1 MSLTGVVN
9 DRYEI
14 ERELGRGGMAT
25 VYLARDTRHGGRV
38 ALKVLSPDL
47 ASMVSGE
54 RFNREIRIT
63 AGLQHPH
70 ILPVFDSGQINGL
83 PYYVMPFV
91 DGPTVE
97 QRIRTEGAFPISE
110 ALEIALEV
118 ADALAHA
125 HSQGFVHRDIK
136 PSNIL
141 LAHGHAVVADFGIAR
156 AVEPVTAEDDLTKT
170 GIAIGTAAYMSPEQ
184 SAGEDVDGRA
194 DIYSLGCV
202 LYEMLAGRPPFSA
215 TSPRALMAKHWM
227 NEVPSLSALRKSV
240 RRSIES
246 LVLKAMAK
254 RPDERFASAAEFE
267 DAIQRVS
274 TEEKLVAAGF
284 TPTDDVP
291 TFSPVEPV
299 TASNPEVTAFTPA
312 AGLADTRMA
321 PAVAPAA
328 YTMLGVDAVRP
339 ASATNVASTA
349 PSLPKSKSHARNL
362 GLAAV
367 AILAIGFS
375 GWKLSRPDTPELDRN
390 RVMVYPLVVPTDF
403 KGSQNVGEDIGTMI
417 GTALDGAGD
426 LRWIDGWPLLTPQVR
441 QDIRNLTAIDAR
453 NLARSRKAAWYL
465 TGRIVVRGDSSEV
478 FLELNDVAGDSMVA
492 RGRANGL
499 TTDAWRTGLHA
510 VNTLLPALLPAG
522 SGNVNIIAEWND
534 RDPAAV
540 ASFLLAEGAFRRA
553 HLADALDKYRDAL
566 KTDSTFGLAAIRG
579 AQAATWNHRFDEAE
593 SFIELALRQR
603 LPLRY
608 THFARGYKAYLTG
621 AADTAA
627 SEFRSVLETD
637 PEMAAAWMQLGEVYM
652 HLLPV
657 EGNPDSLAR
666 VAFDE
671 AYKIDPGAK
680 ELLFHWIELR
690 LRAGEAQAATPV
702 FREFLAAEPDSTLST
717 QVSLMYDC
725 ITEGARGVKWGS
737 AAKTLPL
744 SVLSAANSL
753 KGAGGHIDCAKAG
766 YEAVARTDT
775 LPAGAGRRWA
785 AIVGLANVFLAQNR
799 PAEAKAQIDSV
810 IARGSGGGS
819 YFLMAAP
826 IYPALQ
832 SAAEAIAA
840 QDSAAYGR
848 NYEKCP
854 YPVRLWQLGVWEALR
869 GRADVAEAIARNLDT
884 QKEPG
889 GPRPNASLAR
899 SVRAFATLAR
909 GDSTRAAA
917 MLRSVV
923 SEAAAGSELAWDMA
937 APRGIERLILSRL
950 MLAAKDYRAA
960 LQVANVFDAA
970 WPSVH
975 LLYLPGSLEV
985 RAEAAAAG
993 PNSNLAAQY
1002 RSRLA
1007 ALRGERVVAGK

>member
-1 MSLTGVVN
+1 MSLTGVIN

-38 ALKVLSPDL
+38 ALKVLSADL

-97 QRIRTEGAFPISE
+97 QRIRTEGPFPIAE
-110 ALEIALEV
+110 ALEIALEA

-125 HSQGFVHRDIK
+125 HAQGIVHRDIK

-194 DIYSLGCV
+194 DVYSLGCV
-202 LYEMLAGRPPFSA
+202 LYEMLAGHPPFSA
-215 TSPRALMAKHWM
+215 ASPRALMAKHWM

-240 RRSIES
+240 RRSIEA
-246 LVLKAMAK
+246 LVLKALAK

-267 DAIQRVS
+267 TAIQRVA

-291 TFSPVEPV
+291 TFKPPEPFTAPSPVPI
-299 TASNPEVTAFTPA
+299 T
-312 AGLADTRMA
+312 LMA
-321 PAVAPAA
+321 PAVTPTSNTAIGDEAISSAA
-328 YTMLGVDAVRP
+328 ESRVSAESAAANSARKRSLG
-339 ASATNVASTA
+339 
-349 PSLPKSKSHARNL
+349 RNL
-362 GLAAV
+362 VFGVLTASV
-367 AILAIGFS
+367 LGFAT
-375 GWKLSRPDTPELDRN
+375 WKLMKPAEAALDRN
-390 RVMVYPLVVPTDF
+390 RVMVYPLVAPTDF
-403 KGSQNVGEDIGTMI
+403 KGSRNIGEDIGTMI

-441 QDIRNLTAIDAR
+441 QDIRNLTALDAR
-453 NLARSRKAAWYL
+453 GLARARKAAWYM
-465 TGRIVVRGDSSEV
+465 TGRIIVRGDSSEV
-478 FLELNDVAGDSMVA
+478 FLELNDVAGDSTVA
-492 RGRANGL
+492 RGRAVGL
-499 TTDAWRTGLHA
+499 TSDAWRTGLHA
-510 VNTLLPALLPAG
+510 VNTILPSLLPAG
-522 SGNVNIIAEWND
+522 TRNVDIIAEWND

-553 HLADALDKYRDAL
+553 HLVDALDKYRDAL
-566 KTDSTFGLAAIRG
+566 RTDSTFGLAAIRG
-579 AQAATWNHRFDEAE
+579 AQAATWNHRFDEAD
-593 SFIELALRQR
+593 SFIGLALRQR
-603 LPLRY
+603 LPARY
-608 THFARGYKAYLTG
+608 MHFARGYKAYLTG
-621 AADTAA
+621 AADSSAR
-627 SEFRSVLETD
+627 EFRRVLETD

-666 VAFDE
+666 AAFDE
-671 AYKIDPGAK
+671 AYRLDPGAK

-690 LRAGEAQAATPV
+690 LRAGEAETATPV
-702 FREFLAAEPDSTLST
+702 FREFLAAEPDSTLSK

-725 ITEGARGVKWGS
+725 ITEGARGVKWAG

-744 SVLSAANSL
+744 STLSAANSL
-753 KGAGGHIDCAKAG
+753 KGAGGHIDCAKSG
-766 YEAVARTDT
+766 YEAVVRADT
-775 LPAGAGRRWA
+775 AVAGAGRRWA
-785 AIVGLANVFLAQNR
+785 AIVGLANVYLAQNR
-799 PAEAKAQIDSV
+799 PMEAKAQIDSA
-810 IARGSGGGS
+810 IARGTGGGS

-826 IYPALQ
+826 VFPALQ
-832 SAAEAIAA
+832 SAAEAIAV
-840 QDSAAYGR
+840 QDSTAYGKD
-848 NYEKCP
+848 YASCP

-869 GRADVAEAIARNLDT
+869 GRAEVADAIARNLDG
-884 QKEPG
+884 QAESG

-899 SVRAFATLAR
+899 SVRAFAALAR
-909 GDSTRAAA
+909 GDTARATT
-917 MLRSVV
+917 MLRAIV
-923 SEAAAGSELAWDMA
+923 SEPAPGSELAWDLA
-937 APRGIERLILSRL
+937 APRGIERLFLSRL
-950 MLAAKDYRAA
+950 LLAAKNYSAA
-960 LQVANVFDAA
+960 LNVANVFDAA
-970 WPSVH
+970 WPSVY

-985 RAEAAAAG
+985 RAQAAAAG
-993 PNSNLAAQY
+993 PNANLAEQY
-1002 RSRLA
+1002 RNRLA
-1007 ALRGERVVAGK
+1007 ALRGERVVARK